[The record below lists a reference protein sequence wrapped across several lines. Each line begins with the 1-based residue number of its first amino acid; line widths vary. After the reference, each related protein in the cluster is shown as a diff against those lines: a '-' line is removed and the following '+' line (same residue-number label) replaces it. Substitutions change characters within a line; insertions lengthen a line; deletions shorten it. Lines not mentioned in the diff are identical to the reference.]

1 MILNSQSVDL
11 IRVNAT
17 RLARSVRTKDELT
30 ELATAGN
37 FEQVFTAIETLLTNT
52 EMYFDDEL
60 MESLD
65 EENWRGFKA
74 TLMVY
79 TLNMINKHTMTVKE
93 GSGQTP
99 RDFGAASIQ
108 V

>member
-11 IRVNAT
+11 IRVNAS
-17 RLARSVRTKDELT
+17 RLSNCVNSKDDLS

-52 EMYFDDEL
+52 DMYFDDEL
-60 MESLD
+60 METLD
-65 EENWRGFKA
+65 EQNWRGFKA
-74 TLMVY
+74 TLIVY
-79 TLNMINKHTMTVKE
+79 TLNIINKHAMSQKE
-93 GSGQTP
+93 GSNQS
-99 RDFGAASIQ
+99 RDFGAASAH